1 MRAVYPCQVL
11 HFSICIDSIE
21 FGFNLNNFKD
31 PRFDFLCERYKPA
44 SKVPAFLNVVDIA
57 GLVQGAH
64 EGKGLGNAFL
74 SHIKACGKNFR
85 FKYNENRLIFH

>member
-1 MRAVYPCQVL
+1 MR
-11 HFSICIDSIE
+11 
-21 FGFNLNNFKD
+21 
-31 PRFDFLCERYKPA
+31 DFLCEKYKPA

-74 SHIKACGKNFR
+74 SHIKACGNFGL
-85 FKYNENRLIFH
+85 FW